1 MTRSLN
7 DVAKDLKE
15 LARGDTGGERAI
27 QDLAAKLRRGDLAG
41 VDIAGTYAPEVMLPD
56 GDRWWMRATLW
67 LELARDVLIFM
78 PVVYTWWKISDALK
92 AYGHYTGRD
101 SFLLAWQ
108 EGFGNGTQRLST
120 SALVIALVVLGVVA
134 LTIVAHLL
142 RDAYD
147 RHVQQRQQRLAAL
160 LAEATL
166 LSAQSLTAV
175 PDVSKVE
182 LAKIGV
188 QISKSAKN
196 LQEALGK
203 TSGNIVDAVNTS
215 PGSKLHE
222 MFEGWVGAA
231 NELKTLGTRLQGTQE
246 VVQQLRE
253 TQTAL
258 TGMAEKLGAESE
270 RLLGAFAKEREVALQ
285 ARHTHNQLASEV
297 QSATSVLSEAMTGLA
312 ERAEQFNEMVLR
324 LTFIVERLD
333 GDGVRPRDGL
343 RG

>member
-7 DVAKDLKE
+7 DVARDLKA
-15 LARGDTGGERAI
+15 LARGDTRGERAI
-27 QDLAAKLRRGDLAG
+27 RELAGKLRSGGLAG
-41 VDIAGTYAPEVMLPD
+41 VDLAGAYAPEVMLPD
-56 GDRWWMRATLW
+56 GDRWLMRATVW

-78 PVVYTWWKISDALK
+78 PVVYTWWKISGALK
-92 AYGHYTGRD
+92 AYGHYTGHD

-108 EGFGNGTQRLST
+108 QGFGNGTQRLST
-120 SALVIALVVLGVVA
+120 SALVIATVVLGVVA

-142 RDAYD
+142 REAYD
-147 RHVQQRQQRLAAL
+147 RNVHRRQQRLAVL
-160 LAEATL
+160 LAEATV

-188 QISKSAKN
+188 QISTSAKN

-222 MFEGWVGAA
+222 MFEGWVAAA

-246 VVQQLRE
+246 VVQQLRQ

-258 TGMAEKLGAESE
+258 SGLAEKLGTEAQ
-270 RLLGAFAKEREVALQ
+270 RMLGAFADERAVALQ
-285 ARHTHNQLASEV
+285 ARHTHNQLATEV

-333 GDGVRPRDGL
+333 GDGARPRDGL